1 MNDILFEILKLIVMV
16 VAGFA
21 AGTYF
26 HVRGKW
32 AKEFDAFSA
41 WVKVAVDWAQQVY
54 WAENGQMRK
63 GVVMEFLKTLRN
75 KHKVN
80 LSDEQI
86 EVLVEAAVKQMN
98 KAELI
103 GYYELTEG
111 PEDGDA

>member
-54 WAENGQMRK
+54 WAENGQTRK
-63 GVVMEFLKTLRN
+63 GVVMDFLKTLRN

-80 LSDEQI
+80 ISDEQI

-98 KAELI
+98 QVDGI
-103 GYYELTEG
+103 GYIPVEEN
-111 PEDGDA
+111 EDGDA

>member
-1 MNDILFEILKLIVMV
+1 MNDILFEILKLIVML
-16 VAGFA
+16 VAGFV
-21 AGTYF
+21 AGTFF
-26 HVRGKW
+26 HVREKW

-80 LSDEQI
+80 ISDEQI

-98 KAELI
+98 QMDGI
-103 GYYELTEG
+103 GYIPKEEG
-111 PEDGDA
+111 EDGDA